1 MAANARIDNEPGFVL
16 HTWPYR
22 ETSLVVEVFSR
33 HHGRTALIARGA
45 RRPRSAMRGQTQ
57 AFTPLLLSWFG
68 KNEIR
73 TLHGAE
79 WQGGMAPLTGLP
91 LMCGFYLN
99 ELLLKLLARDDP
111 HENLFDYYVS
121 TLAALSEHPAAD
133 LERTLRRFEKH
144 LLSEI
149 GYAAT
154 FHEEAETART
164 VQAGRQYV
172 FVPER
177 GPYPDASAKATGISV
192 SGQTLLDLD
201 QDKLDSSVTRA
212 EAKLLMRALIN
223 HHLGNKPLYTRQMLK
238 EFTEK

>member
-1 MAANARIDNEPGFVL
+1 MAQARIDNEPGFVL

-33 HHGRTALIARGA
+33 QHGRVALIARGA
-45 RRPRSAMRGQTQ
+45 RRPRSAMRGQIQ
-57 AFTPLLLSWFG
+57 PFTPLLLSWFG

-73 TLHGAE
+73 TLHAAE
-79 WQGGMAPLTGLP
+79 WQGGLPPLSGLP

-99 ELLLKLLARDDP
+99 ELLLKLLAHDDA
-111 HENLFDYYVS
+111 HEQLFDYYRN
-121 TLAALSEHPAAD
+121 TLLELTHASD
-133 LERTLRRFEKH
+133 LEPILRRFEKH

-154 FHEEAETART
+154 FHEQAETALP
-164 VQAGRQYV
+164 VQAGQQYV

-177 GPYPDASAKATGISV
+177 GAYPVAGLVKNGIPV
-192 SGQTLLDLD
+192 SGLTLLDLD
-201 QDKLDSSVTRA
+201 QDKLESPATRA

-238 EFTEK
+238 ELTEK

>member
-1 MAANARIDNEPGFVL
+1 MAQARIDNEPGFVL

-33 HHGRTALIARGA
+33 QHGRTALIARGA
-45 RRPRSAMRGQTQ
+45 RRPRSALRGQIQ
-57 AFTPLLLSWFG
+57 PFTPLLLSWFG
-68 KNEIR
+68 KSEVR

-79 WQGGMAPLTGLP
+79 WQGGLAPLSGLP

-99 ELLLKLLARDDP
+99 ELLLKLLAHDDP
-111 HENLFDYYVS
+111 HENLFDYYRA
-121 TLAALSEHPAAD
+121 TLMELAQSSE
-133 LERTLRRFEKH
+133 LERILRRFEKH

-154 FHEEAETART
+154 FHEEAETAVT
-164 VQAGRQYV
+164 VDPSKDYV

-177 GPYPDASAKATGISV
+177 GAYPAAGGAKNGIPV

-201 QDKLDSSVTRA
+201 QDNLDLPTTRA
-212 EAKLLMRALIN
+212 ESKLLMRALIN
-223 HHLGNKPLYTRQMLK
+223 HHLGGKPLYTRQMLK
-238 EFTEK
+238 ELTEK

>member
-1 MAANARIDNEPGFVL
+1 MAQARTDNDPGFVL
-16 HTWPYR
+16 HTWPFR
-22 ETSLVVEVFSR
+22 ETSLIVEVFTR
-33 HHGRTALIARGA
+33 QHGRMALVARGA
-45 RRPRSAMRGQTQ
+45 RRPRSVLRGQVQ
-57 AFTPLLLSWFG
+57 PFTPLLFSWFG
-68 KNEIR
+68 KSEVR

-79 WQGGMAPLTGLP
+79 WQGGIAPLTGLP

-111 HENLFDYYVS
+111 HEALFDYYRA
-121 TLAALSEHPAAD
+121 TLVELAQPNGND
-133 LERTLRRFEKH
+133 LERILRRFEKH

-154 FHEEAETART
+154 FHEEAETARPVRDDT
-164 VQAGRQYV
+164 RYV

-177 GPYPDASAKATGISV
+177 GPYADEDTGGHGIAV

-201 QDKLDSSVTRA
+201 QDRLDSAVTRS

-223 HHLGNKPLYTRQMLK
+223 HHLGGKPLYTRQMLK
-238 EFTEK
+238 ELTEK

>member
-1 MAANARIDNEPGFVL
+1 MPPARIDNEPGFVL

-45 RRPRSAMRGQTQ
+45 RRPRSALRGQIQ
-57 AFTPLLLSWFG
+57 PFTPLLLSWFG
-68 KNEIR
+68 KNEVR

-79 WQGGMAPLTGLP
+79 WQGGLAPLSGLP

-111 HENLFDYYVS
+111 HEQLFDYYRA
-121 TLAALSEHPAAD
+121 TLMELTQASD
-133 LERTLRRFEKH
+133 LERILRRFEKH

-154 FHEEAETART
+154 FHEEAEIARP
-164 VQAGRQYV
+164 VLAGQRYV

-177 GPYPDASAKATGISV
+177 GAYPGDASSMRGIPV

-201 QDKLDSSVTRA
+201 QDKLDAPATRA

-223 HHLGNKPLYTRQMLK
+223 HHLGNQPLYTRQMLK
-238 EFTEK
+238 ELTEK

>member
-1 MAANARIDNEPGFVL
+1 MPQARIDNEPGFVL

-45 RRPRSAMRGQTQ
+45 RRPRSALRGQIQ
-57 AFTPLLLSWFG
+57 PFTPLLLSWFG

-73 TLHGAE
+73 TLHSAE
-79 WQGGMAPLTGLP
+79 WQGGLAPLSGLP

-99 ELLLKLLARDDP
+99 ELLLKLLAHDDA
-111 HENLFDYYVS
+111 HENLFDYYRT
-121 TLAALSEHPAAD
+121 TLNDLTQASD
-133 LERTLRRFEKH
+133 LERVLRRFEKH

-154 FHEEAETART
+154 FHEEAESQRA
-164 VQAGRQYV
+164 VDAAEQYV

-177 GPYPDASAKATGISV
+177 GAYLVEGAAKNGIPV

-201 QDKLDSSVTRA
+201 QDKLESPATRA

-238 EFTEK
+238 ELTEK

>member
-1 MAANARIDNEPGFVL
+1 MAQARIDNEPGFVL
-16 HTWPYR
+16 HTWPFR
-22 ETSLVVEVFSR
+22 ETSLIVEVFTR
-33 HHGRTALIARGA
+33 QHGRMALVARGA
-45 RRPRSAMRGQTQ
+45 RRPRSALRGQVQ
-57 AFTPLLLSWFG
+57 PFTPLLLSWFG
-68 KNEIR
+68 KSEVR

-79 WQGGMAPLTGLP
+79 WQGGMAPPTGLP

-111 HENLFDYYVS
+111 HEALFDYYRA
-121 TLAALSEHPAAD
+121 TLAELTQPNGND
-133 LERTLRRFEKH
+133 LERILRRFEKH

-154 FHEEAETART
+154 FHEEAETARP
-164 VQAGRQYV
+164 VQGNARYV

-177 GPYPDASAKATGISV
+177 GPYADEEAGVTGIPV

-201 QDKLDSSVTRA
+201 QDRLDSSVTRT

-223 HHLGNKPLYTRQMLK
+223 HHLGGKPLYTRQMLK
-238 EFTEK
+238 ELTEK

>member
-1 MAANARIDNEPGFVL
+1 MAQARTDNEPGLVL
-16 HTWPYR
+16 HTWPFR
-22 ETSLVVEVFSR
+22 ETSLVVEVFTR
-33 HHGRTALIARGA
+33 HHGRMALIARGA
-45 RRPRSAMRGQTQ
+45 RRPRSALRGQVQ
-57 AFTPLLLSWFG
+57 PFTPLLLSWFG
-68 KNEIR
+68 KSEIR

-79 WQGGMAPLTGLP
+79 WQGGIAPLSGLP

-111 HENLFDYYVS
+111 HEALFDYYQS
-121 TLAALSEHPAAD
+121 TLSELAETKDND
-133 LERTLRRFEKH
+133 LEPILRRFEKH

-154 FHEEAETART
+154 FHEEAETAHPVCKDCR
-164 VQAGRQYV
+164 YV

-177 GPYPDASAKATGISV
+177 GPYVDDDMGSNGIPV

-201 QDKLDSSVTRA
+201 QDKLDSPATRA

-223 HHLGNKPLYTRQMLK
+223 HHLGDKPLYTRQMLK
-238 EFTEK
+238 EFIEK